1 MDIGGWTLLAWIG
14 TAVAMLVFLKVC
26 LTRICKL
33 SCEDLSCVR
42 NQACEPG
49 DV

>member
-1 MDIGGWTLLAWIG
+1 MDIGGWTLVAWIG
-14 TAVAMLVFLKVC
+14 AAVTMLVILKVC

-42 NQACEPG
+42 DNACGPR
-49 DV
+49 DA